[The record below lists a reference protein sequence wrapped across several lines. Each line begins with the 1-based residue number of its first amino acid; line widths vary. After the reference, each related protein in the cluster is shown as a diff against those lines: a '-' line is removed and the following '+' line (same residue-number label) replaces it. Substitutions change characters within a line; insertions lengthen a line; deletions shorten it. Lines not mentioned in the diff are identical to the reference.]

1 MKILLPPSETK
12 HEGGDG
18 SPLDLDSLVLPSLN
32 ERRSAVLDALIDL
45 AADEEAA
52 RRVLKL
58 SQRQRGDIAHNRALR
73 SSPTMPAIDRYT
85 GVLFDALDARPSP
98 QPPDGGWES
107 TCGST
112 ALAGPGRSP
121 RRSSHL
127 RLAAGTSL
135 PGLPALRRHWAE
147 AASAAIAEAD
157 PSFVLDLRSEAYVAL
172 GPVPSAVSSAYVRV
186 VTAHGRALNHF
197 NKSRRAC
204 SCGRSPRIGRVSARC
219 VPSRVGA
226 EAGDRL
232 PRRRTAGHSGAGRR
246 GVSRLPC
253 EEGRFV
259 RERRRRRTCQ
269 TAKET
274 CGETP
279 RHASVFSA

>member
-32 ERRSAVLDALIDL
+32 ERRSAVLEALIDL

-58 SQRQRGDIAHNRALR
+58 SEGQRGDIAHNRALR

-85 GVLFDALDARPSP
+85 GVLFDALDARSLSAASRRWLGEHVWIHSAPLGP
-98 QPPDGGWES
+98 VG
-107 TCGST
+107 
-112 ALAGPGRSP
+112 ALDALPTY
-121 RRSSHL
+121 

-147 AASAAIAEAD
+147 ATSAAIAEAD

-172 GPVPSAVSSAYVRV
+172 GPVPGSVASAYVRV

-197 NKSRRAC
+197 NKKSKGLLVRAIAED
-204 SCGRSPRIGRVSARC
+204 RPRVSSLRGLRAWAQKRGI
-219 VPSRVGA
+219 VFRDGA
-226 EAGDRL
+226 QPGILEL
-232 PRRRTAGHSGAGRR
+232 
-246 GVSRLPC
+246 VV
-253 EEGRFV
+253 EE
-259 RERRRRRTCQ
+259 
-269 TAKET
+269 
-274 CGETP
+274 
-279 RHASVFSA
+279 

>member
-32 ERRSAVLDALIDL
+32 ERRSAVLEALIDL

-58 SQRQRGDIAHNRALR
+58 SERQRGDIAHNRALR

-85 GVLFDALDARPSP
+85 GVLFDALDARSLSAASRRWLGEHVWIHSAPLGP
-98 QPPDGGWES
+98 VG
-107 TCGST
+107 
-112 ALAGPGRSP
+112 ALDALPTY
-121 RRSSHL
+121 

-147 AASAAIAEAD
+147 ATSAAIAEAD

-172 GPVPSAVSSAYVRV
+172 GPVPGAVSSAYVRV

-197 NKSRRAC
+197 NKKSKGLLVRAIAED
-204 SCGRSPRIGRVSARC
+204 RPRVSSVRGLRAWAQKRGI
-219 VPSRVGA
+219 VFRDGA
-226 EAGDRL
+226 QPGILEL
-232 PRRRTAGHSGAGRR
+232 
-246 GVSRLPC
+246 VV
-253 EEGRFV
+253 EE
-259 RERRRRRTCQ
+259 
-269 TAKET
+269 
-274 CGETP
+274 
-279 RHASVFSA
+279 

>member
-32 ERRSAVLDALIDL
+32 ERRSAVLEALIDL

-58 SQRQRGDIAHNRALR
+58 SEGQRGDIAHNRALR

-85 GVLFDALDARPSP
+85 GVLFDALDARSLSAASRRWLGEHVWIHSAPLGP
-98 QPPDGGWES
+98 VG
-107 TCGST
+107 
-112 ALAGPGRSP
+112 ALDALPTY
-121 RRSSHL
+121 

-147 AASAAIAEAD
+147 ATSAAIAEAD

-172 GPVPSAVSSAYVRV
+172 GPVPGAVASAYVRV

-197 NKSRRAC
+197 NKKSKGLLVRAIAED
-204 SCGRSPRIGRVSARC
+204 RPRVSSLRGLRAWAQKRGI
-219 VPSRVGA
+219 VFRDGA
-226 EAGDRL
+226 QPGILEL
-232 PRRRTAGHSGAGRR
+232 
-246 GVSRLPC
+246 VV
-253 EEGRFV
+253 EE
-259 RERRRRRTCQ
+259 
-269 TAKET
+269 
-274 CGETP
+274 
-279 RHASVFSA
+279 

>member
-32 ERRSAVLDALIDL
+32 ERRSAVLEALIDL

-58 SQRQRGDIAHNRALR
+58 SERQRGDIAHNRALR

-85 GVLFDALDARPSP
+85 GVLFDALDARSLSAVSRRWLGEHVWIHSAPLGP
-98 QPPDGGWES
+98 VGALDALPPY
-107 TCGST
+107 
-112 ALAGPGRSP
+112 
-121 RRSSHL
+121 

-147 AASAAIAEAD
+147 ATSAAIAEAD

-172 GPVPSAVSSAYVRV
+172 GPVPGSVASAYVRV

-197 NKSRRAC
+197 NKKSKGLLVRAIAED
-204 SCGRSPRIGRVSARC
+204 RPRVSSLRGLRAWAQKRGI
-219 VPSRVGA
+219 VFRDGA
-226 EAGDRL
+226 QPGIVEL
-232 PRRRTAGHSGAGRR
+232 
-246 GVSRLPC
+246 VV
-253 EEGRFV
+253 EE
-259 RERRRRRTCQ
+259 
-269 TAKET
+269 
-274 CGETP
+274 
-279 RHASVFSA
+279 